1 MMPAPS
7 KRLLGMLAMG
17 LTVTIWASLFIS
29 LRQASQSAL
38 TSGDIALLR
47 FLPAAL
53 LFGWLSRYRVRHIF
67 AAPKRYLFAI
77 AFGAGL
83 PFYLLA
89 ATGMQFA
96 PVADGA
102 SLIPGILP
110 LFVSAIAWAV
120 YGESLS
126 IGRRLGISLIVL
138 GIGAFLWHSLFFSSW
153 PITQGHLILLAAS
166 ISWAWFTIGVRVT
179 GLSAAE
185 AGAVL
190 AISAVLLLPV
200 GAMSGLISFNLL
212 QAPLGELGYH
222 ILAQGLGVG
231 IIANYSYAF
240 AIRRLGA
247 EMSAA
252 IGAFTPVVAA
262 LIAIPVFGETVSVLT
277 LCAMALIVLGA
288 VLASEVIVLR
298 RPKTKSDPQAA

>member
-1 MMPAPS
+1 MPATS
-7 KRLLGMLAMG
+7 QRVLGLAAMLV
-17 LTVTIWASLFIS
+17 TVTIWASLFIS
-29 LRQASQSAL
+29 LRQASQSVL

-53 LFGWLSRYRVRHIF
+53 LFGWLSRHRIRHIISV
-67 AAPKRYLFAI
+67 PKRYLFAI

-110 LFVSAIAWAV
+110 LFVSAIAWGV

-126 IGRRLGISLIVL
+126 VGRRLGIGLIVT
-138 GIGAFLWHSLFFSSW
+138 GIGAFLWHSLFFSPWSV
-153 PITQGHLILLAAS
+153 TQGHLILLAAS

-179 GLSAAE
+179 GLNAAE

-200 GAMSGLISFNLL
+200 GAMSGLVSFNLL

-222 ILAQGLGVG
+222 VLAQGLGVG

-262 LIAIPVFGETVSVLT
+262 LIAIPVFSETVSLLT
-277 LCAMALIVLGA
+277 VVAMALIVFGA
-288 VLASEVIVLR
+288 VLASEGIKWR
-298 RPKTKSDPQAA
+298 RTQTKSGPQAA

>member
-1 MMPAPS
+1 MPATS
-7 KRLLGMLAMG
+7 QRLLGLAAMLV
-17 LTVTIWASLFIS
+17 TVTIWASLFIS
-29 LRQASQSAL
+29 LRQASQSVL

-53 LFGWLSRYRVRHIF
+53 LFGWLSRHRVRHIVSV
-67 AAPKRYLFAI
+67 PKRYLFAI

-96 PVADGA
+96 PIADGA

-110 LFVSAIAWAV
+110 LFVSAIAWSV

-126 IGRRLGISLIVL
+126 VGRRLGIGLIVI
-138 GIGAFLWHSLFFSSW
+138 GIGAFLWHSLFFSPWSV
-153 PITQGHLILLAAS
+153 TQGHLILLAAS

-179 GLSAAE
+179 GLNAAE

-200 GAMSGLISFNLL
+200 GAISGLVSFNLL

-222 ILAQGLGVG
+222 VLAQGLGVG

-262 LIAIPVFGETVSVLT
+262 LIAIPVFSETVSALT
-277 LCAMALIVLGA
+277 VVAMALIVLGA
-288 VLASEVIVLR
+288 MLASEGIKWR
-298 RPKTKSDPQAA
+298 RAHTKSGPQAA

>member
-138 GIGAFLWHSLFFSSW
+138 GIGAFFMALLVLFILAYHPRSSHFTGGEYQLGLVYHW
-153 PITQGHLILLAAS
+153 RTRDRIKCCGSRCGISDIGGITAAS
-166 ISWAWFTIGVRVT
+166 GRNEWAYFV
-179 GLSAAE
+179 
-185 AGAVL
+185 
-190 AISAVLLLPV
+190 
-200 GAMSGLISFNLL
+200 
-212 QAPLGELGYH
+212 
-222 ILAQGLGVG
+222 
-231 IIANYSYAF
+231 
-240 AIRRLGA
+240 
-247 EMSAA
+247 
-252 IGAFTPVVAA
+252 
-262 LIAIPVFGETVSVLT
+262 
-277 LCAMALIVLGA
+277 
-288 VLASEVIVLR
+288 
-298 RPKTKSDPQAA
+298 

>member
-1 MMPAPS
+1 
-7 KRLLGMLAMG
+7 
-17 LTVTIWASLFIS
+17 
-29 LRQASQSAL
+29 
-38 TSGDIALLR
+38 
-47 FLPAAL
+47 
-53 LFGWLSRYRVRHIF
+53 
-67 AAPKRYLFAI
+67 
-77 AFGAGL
+77 
-83 PFYLLA
+83 
-89 ATGMQFA
+89 
-96 PVADGA
+96 
-102 SLIPGILP
+102 
-110 LFVSAIAWAV
+110 
-120 YGESLS
+120 
-126 IGRRLGISLIVL
+126 
-138 GIGAFLWHSLFFSSW
+138 
-153 PITQGHLILLAAS
+153 
-166 ISWAWFTIGVRVT
+166 
-179 GLSAAE
+179 
-185 AGAVL
+185 
-190 AISAVLLLPV
+190 
-200 GAMSGLISFNLL
+200 MSGLISFNLL